1 VLLLDEPCSAIDPV
15 SSAKIEETIHQLKRD
30 HAIIIV
36 THNLEQA
43 ARVSDY
49 AGFMF
54 LGELIEF
61 GTTSD
66 IFNAPSDPRAK
77 RFIAGRFG

>member
-1 VLLLDEPCSAIDPV
+1 L
-15 SSAKIEETIHQLKRD
+15 Q
-30 HAIIIV
+30 
-36 THNLEQA
+36 QA
-43 ARVSDY
+43 ARVSDF

-61 GTTSD
+61 GTAAD
-66 IFNAPSDPRAK
+66 IFETPSDPRTK

>member
-1 VLLLDEPCSAIDPV
+1 L
-15 SSAKIEETIHQLKRD
+15 Q
-30 HAIIIV
+30 
-36 THNLEQA
+36 QA
-43 ARVSDY
+43 VRVSDY

-61 GTTSD
+61 GTTEQ
-66 IFNAPSDPRAK
+66 IFKMPRNPQTR